1 VAVLELLTG
10 TGLALSAGLN
20 AYIPLL
26 VLGIL
31 HKYTPLVALPDSWL
45 WLTEPTWLGVLGAL
59 LVIETVADKLPSVDH
74 LNDIVQTVV
83 RPTAGGMVFVASAG
97 ADTYGTADGLAET
110 SLPAAVPIGLGV
122 VLALSAHLVKALARP
137 VVNLSTAGTG
147 APVMSVVEDI
157 ASSTL
162 AVLAILVPVF
172 VVVFVGALVAVA
184 VTAVRQRR
192 RHRRRLIVPPRRS
205 PT

>member
-1 VAVLELLTG
+1 MLELLTG

-26 VLGIL
+26 ILGVLDR
-31 HKYTPLVALPDSWL
+31 YTPLVQLPEPWT
-45 WLTEPTWLGVLGAL
+45 WLTEPLALGILAAL
-59 LVIETVADKLPSVDH
+59 LVVETVADKVPSVDH

-83 RPTAGGMVFVASAG
+83 RPTAGGMAFVAGFGSQ
-97 ADTYGTADGLAET
+97 THGTADSALTVSVPDGVLV
-110 SLPAAVPIGLGV
+110 AVGVILGLG
-122 VLALSAHLVKALARP
+122 AHLVKAVARP

-162 AVLAILVPVF
+162 AVLAVLVPVF
-172 VVVFVGALVAVA
+172 VVVFVAALVGVA